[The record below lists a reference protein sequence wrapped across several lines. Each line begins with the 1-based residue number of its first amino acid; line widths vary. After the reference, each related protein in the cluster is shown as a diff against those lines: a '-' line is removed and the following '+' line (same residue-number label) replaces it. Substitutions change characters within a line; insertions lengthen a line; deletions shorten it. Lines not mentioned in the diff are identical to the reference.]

1 MGISV
6 FSWTKFC
13 THSKEGSEIL
23 FFMEKLEFEPE
34 IFHKLTSSVHEVYF
48 SHYVPYLVRHKVFF
62 FFSKSKAMEN
72 GKLYIN
78 LYINKFEQTV

>member
-13 THSKEGSEIL
+13 THSKEGSKIL

-62 FFSKSKAMEN
+62 FFFQVKGH
-72 GKLYIN
+72 GKWKIIYKLIH
-78 LYINKFEQTV
+78 K

>member
-13 THSKEGSEIL
+13 THSKEGSEIF

-62 FFSKSKAMEN
+62 FQVKGH
-72 GKLYIN
+72 GKWKIIYKLIH
-78 LYINKFEQTV
+78 K